1 MFGVN
6 NGFDIVIGNPPYIQ
20 LQNNGGELA
29 KLYEGCGYST
39 FDRKGDIYCLFYE
52 RGWQLLKKDGHLCYI
67 TSNKWMRAG
76 YGEKTRDFFA
86 NKTNPLLLID
96 FAGVKIFES
105 ATVDTNILLF
115 SRSNNQH
122 KTTCAITNKQNK
134 DSVKNLSD
142 FVRQQDTICDFS
154 TSDSWVILSPIEQ
167 SIKRK
172 IEAVGTPLKDWDIQ
186 INYGIKTGCNEAF
199 IISTE
204 KRKEILDN
212 CQTEDERKRT
222 AELIRPILRGRDIKR
237 YGYVDNGLFLINTHN
252 GIRNKLPRID
262 INDYPAV
269 KTHLDQYWDRISTR
283 ADKGDTPYNLR
294 NCAYLEDFSKP
305 KIIWKIIGSRLAFA
319 IDNNGIMLNNA
330 CYLLTGNHLAH
341 ILGFLNS
348 SPLIWYSEITN
359 MNKTGVGD
367 AQVGAQN
374 IILFPIPSTINEEV
388 VEIVEQLLSTPANSN
403 LKRILSE
410 RIYAIYGL
418 DIEEISYLESLN
430 L

>member
-1 MFGVN
+1 M
-6 NGFDIVIGNPPYIQ
+6 
-20 LQNNGGELA
+20 
-29 KLYEGCGYST
+29 
-39 FDRKGDIYCLFYE
+39 
-52 RGWQLLKKDGHLCYI
+52 
-67 TSNKWMRAG
+67 
-76 YGEKTRDFFA
+76 
-86 NKTNPLLLID
+86 LLID

-115 SRSNNQH
+115 SKSSNQH
-122 KTTCAITNKQNK
+122 KTVCAVTNKQNK

-142 FVRQQDTICDFS
+142 FVQQQNSVCDFAN
-154 TSDSWVILSPIEQ
+154 SDSWVVLSPIEQ

-172 IEAVGTPLKDWDIQ
+172 IEAVGTPLKDWDIS
-186 INYGIKTGCNEAF
+186 IYRGALTGYNEAF
-199 IISTE
+199 IIDTA
-204 KRKEILDN
+204 KRDEILAN
-212 CQTEDERKRT
+212 CQSDEERKKT

-237 YGYVDNGLFLINTHN
+237 YGYVDNGLYLINTHN
-252 GIRNKLPRID
+252 GIRGKLPRID
-262 INDYPAV
+262 INDYPAI
-269 KTHLDQYWDRISTR
+269 KAHLDQYWDRIATR

-348 SPLIWYSEITN
+348 SSLIWYSEITN

-374 IILFPIPSTINEEV
+374 IILFPIPSIIDEEV
-388 VEIVEQLLSTPANSN
+388 VEIVEQLLSNPANSN

-418 DIEEISYLESLN
+418 DIEERSYLESLN

>member
-1 MFGVN
+1 M
-6 NGFDIVIGNPPYIQ
+6 Q
-20 LQNNGGELA
+20 QQN
-29 KLYEGCGYST
+29 
-39 FDRKGDIYCLFYE
+39 
-52 RGWQLLKKDGHLCYI
+52 
-67 TSNKWMRAG
+67 
-76 YGEKTRDFFA
+76 
-86 NKTNPLLLID
+86 
-96 FAGVKIFES
+96 V
-105 ATVDTNILLF
+105 
-115 SRSNNQH
+115 
-122 KTTCAITNKQNK
+122 
-134 DSVKNLSD
+134 
-142 FVRQQDTICDFS
+142 ICDFAN
-154 TSDSWVILSPIEQ
+154 SDSWVVLSPIEQ

-172 IEAVGTPLKDWDIQ
+172 IEAVGTPLKDWDIS
-186 INYGIKTGCNEAF
+186 IYRGVLTGYNEAF
-199 IISTE
+199 IIDTA
-204 KRKEILDN
+204 KRDEILAN
-212 CQTEDERKRT
+212 CQSDEERKKT

-237 YGYVDNGLFLINTHN
+237 YGYVDNGLYLINTHN
-252 GIRNKLPRID
+252 GIRGKLPRID
-262 INDYPAV
+262 INDYPAI
-269 KTHLDQYWDRISTR
+269 KAHLDQYWDRIATR

-348 SPLIWYSEITN
+348 SSLIWYSEITN

-374 IILFPIPSTINEEV
+374 IILFPIPSIIDEEV
-388 VEIVEQLLSTPANSN
+388 VEIVEQLLSNPANSN

-418 DIEEISYLESLN
+418 DIEERSYLESLN